1 MGITTPTIKKIN
13 VTRSNRFK
21 RGKKIIIPKRRTLK
35 IPNRQG
41 SAAMEERSAAMEERS
56 AAMEERSASME
67 ERSASMEERSA
78 SMEKGSASMEKG
90 SAYMEE
96 RSASMEK
103 DSAYM
108 EKGSAYMEKGSAS
121 MEKGSADIDN
131 SGLDGF
137 IVHGCNGI
145 EFGYGRFIPEENL
158 YDKATI
164 TTSGLTSTRNAC
176 FVLEISLTHETCR
189 AKYKYLNNRYDQSS
203 TNEMTRLAMT
213 NLASLLYEPSPTLD
227 EYNVAKTIEKIIKF
241 KLIRPNQTGHFFVS
255 IDAPKSPIGLARWHQ
270 DSTNISIISDKEVGN
285 PPQRWRKLLNELGIT
300 HKVIPGKINEPIR
313 SDFVLIE
320 YLNEGIS
327 TAVEIKGDI
336 DIENPNPD
344 NIARFKTS
352 PGSVI
357 LIENPGRKHTAPY
370 MCKSNSK
377 YSNSVDRD
385 EGDKVLQTIMNEE
398 LERTLYRTQLS
409 IIEKGQFDR
418 ISELISASG
427 PINVN
432 VKLDN
437 IIPFDDISIDEY
449 CSCDDRGAKYGER
462 GGKRNKRKINKTRIK
477 NKRRR
482 SKRTQ
487 RKRRLFY
494 K

>member
-35 IPNRQG
+35 IPNRQD

-56 AAMEERSASME
+56 AAMEERIAAME
-67 ERSASMEERSA
+67 ER
-78 SMEKGSASMEKG
+78 SASMEKG

-96 RSASMEK
+96 RSAS
-103 DSAYM
+103 M

-176 FVLEISLTHETCR
+176 FILEISLTHETCT
-189 AKYKYLNNRYDQSS
+189 AKYKYLNNRYEQSS
-203 TNEMTRLAMT
+203 PDEMTTLAMS
-213 NLASLLYEPSPTLD
+213 NLAGLLYNPKSNLD

-241 KLIRPNQTGHFFVS
+241 KLIQPNQTGYFFVS
-255 IDAPKSPIGLARWHQ
+255 IDAPKSPVGLARWHQ
-270 DSTNISIISDKEVGN
+270 DSTNISIISDREVGN

-300 HKVIPGKINEPIR
+300 HKIIPGKINEPIR

-327 TAVEIKGDI
+327 TAVEIQGNI
-336 DIENPNPD
+336 DIENPD
-344 NIARFKTS
+344 NIARFKTR

-409 IIEKGQFDR
+409 IIEKGQIDR
-418 ISELISASG
+418 ISELISAVA
-427 PINVN
+427 PNNVN
-432 VKLDN
+432 VKRDN
-437 IIPFDDISIDEY
+437 IIPFDDIPIKEY
-449 CSCDDRGAKYGER
+449 CSCDRGAKYEER
-462 GGKRNKRKINKTRIK
+462 GGKRNKRKINKTRRK

-487 RKRRLFY
+487 RKRRLF
-494 K
+494 

>member
-13 VTRSNRFK
+13 VTRSNIFK

-56 AAMEERSASME
+56 ASMEKDSASME

-78 SMEKGSASMEKG
+78 SMEKGSAYMEKG
-90 SAYMEE
+90 SAYMEKGSADME
-96 RSASMEK
+96 KGSAS
-103 DSAYM
+103 M

-176 FVLEISLTHETCR
+176 FILEISLTHETCR
-189 AKYKYLNNRYDQSS
+189 AKYKYFNNRYDQSS
-203 TNEMTRLAMT
+203 PNEMTRLAMT

-241 KLIRPNQTGHFFVS
+241 KLIQPNQTGYFFVS
-255 IDAPKSPIGLARWHQ
+255 IDAPKSPVGLARWHQ

-336 DIENPNPD
+336 DIENPD

-370 MCKSNSK
+370 ICKSNSK

-437 IIPFDDISIDEY
+437 IIPFDDIPIKEY
-449 CSCDDRGAKYGER
+449 CSCDRGAKYGER
-462 GGKRNKRKINKTRIK
+462 GGKRNKRKINKTRRK

-487 RKRRLFY
+487 RKRRLF
-494 K
+494 

>member
-21 RGKKIIIPKRRTLK
+21 RGKNIIIPKRRTLK

-41 SAAMEERSAAMEERS
+41 SAAMEERSADMEERS
-56 AAMEERSASME
+56 AAMEERSA
-67 ERSASMEERSA
+67 
-78 SMEKGSASMEKG
+78 
-90 SAYMEE
+90 YMEE
-96 RSASMEK
+96 RGAS
-103 DSAYM
+103 M

-121 MEKGSADIDN
+121 IDN

-176 FVLEISLTHETCR
+176 FVLEISLTHETCT

-203 TNEMTRLAMT
+203 PNEMTRLAMT

-255 IDAPKSPIGLARWHQ
+255 IDAPKSPVGLARWHQ

-320 YLNEGIS
+320 YLNEGIFHDS
-327 TAVEIKGDI
+327 KNQEAM
-336 DIENPNPD
+336 
-344 NIARFKTS
+344 RF
-352 PGSVI
+352 
-357 LIENPGRKHTAPY
+357 LLAEMFNR
-370 MCKSNSK
+370 
-377 YSNSVDRD
+377 
-385 EGDKVLQTIMNEE
+385 
-398 LERTLYRTQLS
+398 
-409 IIEKGQFDR
+409 R
-418 ISELISASG
+418 INQNL
-427 PINVN
+427 
-432 VKLDN
+432 
-437 IIPFDDISIDEY
+437 
-449 CSCDDRGAKYGER
+449 
-462 GGKRNKRKINKTRIK
+462 
-477 NKRRR
+477 
-482 SKRTQ
+482 
-487 RKRRLFY
+487 
-494 K
+494 